1 MKHLR
6 LRPDRAVQLRGPTRL
21 VACIALLILAGCS
34 KEPAAG
40 PPAPGPVEVVATTLV
55 PQAVTLTRELP
66 GRTTPFLVAE
76 VRPQVTGIVQRRLF
90 TEGGMVKAGQPL
102 YQLDDA
108 TYRAENASARAALDR
123 AHAALE
129 LARLNAARAAELAKV
144 DAVSRQENENAIA
157 ELRQAEAQLAV
168 AEAAVTRSDVVLGY
182 SQITSPISGRI
193 GKSTVTQGALVTEN
207 QTTPLATVQQLD
219 PIYVD
224 LTQSS
229 RELLQLRKE
238 VTAGTLQRT
247 DDLPVTILLEDGT
260 PYEHTGKLAFTEVTV
275 DPTTGSFGLRVVV
288 PNPDNILLP
297 GMYVRAIV
305 STGLREQAILVP
317 QQGIT
322 RDPKG
327 HSLAMVVNAEGKA
340 EMRQVEVSR
349 TIGDQ
354 WLVESGLSAGDKVIV
369 QGLQK
374 IRPGVPVRV
383 ADAPA
388 TSAQVA
394 PAPAQK

>member
-1 MKHLR
+1 MHFIRFRREHAILLKPLVGAIASVTF
-6 LRPDRAVQLRGPTRL
+6 LLASGCGGKPD
-21 VACIALLILAGCS
+21 
-34 KEPAAG
+34 AA
-40 PPAPGPVEVVATTLV
+40 PPAPPPVEVVVTTLK
-55 PQAVTLTRELP
+55 PQTVTLTRELP

-90 TEGGMVKAGQPL
+90 TEGGMVKAGEPL
-102 YQLDDA
+102 YQIDDA
-108 TYRAENASARAALDR
+108 TYRAENASAKAALDR
-123 AHAALE
+123 ARAALE
-129 LARLNAARAAELAKV
+129 LARLNATRAAELAQV

-157 ELRQAEAQLAV
+157 ELQQAEAQVAL
-168 AEAAVTRSDVVLGY
+168 AEAALTRSNVILGY
-182 SQITSPISGRI
+182 TTITSPISGRI

-207 QTTPLATVQQLD
+207 QMSPLATVQQLD

-229 RELLQLRKE
+229 RELLQLRRGIA
-238 VTAGTLQRT
+238 AGTLQRQEEM
-247 DDLPVTILLEDGT
+247 PVTIILEDGT
-260 PYEHTGKLAFTEVTV
+260 HYSHTGKLAFSEVTV
-275 DPTTGSFGLRVVV
+275 DPTTGSFGLRVIV

-305 STGLREQAILVP
+305 SLGIREQALLVP

-327 HSLAMVVNAEGKA
+327 NSLAMVVVDGKVEA
-340 EMRQVEVSR
+340 RQVQVSQ

-354 WLVESGLSAGDKVIV
+354 WLVESGLAPGDQVIT

-374 IRPGVPVRV
+374 IRPGAPVTV
-383 ADAPA
+383 AGASPAPVA
-388 TSAQVA
+388 AAPESAQ
-394 PAPAQK
+394 K